1 MSRVRLKESQIRK
14 RNSDKFKTISISN
27 NQDGE
32 TFIELLY
39 KSEMI
44 KHLEPN
50 PGLDPKLLQN
60 HNIFNIACNT

>member
-50 PGLDPKLLQN
+50 PGLDQKLLQN